1 LGVLRLAP
9 APKVAEFAARAT
21 GIVASVTALGS
32 AQKGLQRRF
41 ALAAL
46 ATVFVVPAG
55 SFAAIV
61 WVLVDFDRD
70 HQVRCGQGELMIYV
84 VVGVFFVLFGVGQLV
99 FARRIHACYRRRNE
113 ERSRWK
119 QNPRGWSLG
128 WARYAGVI
136 AVIGGVFMIA
146 FGTSQLAT

>member
-1 LGVLRLAP
+1 
-9 APKVAEFAARAT
+9 
-21 GIVASVTALGS
+21 
-32 AQKGLQRRF
+32 
-41 ALAAL
+41 
-46 ATVFVVPAG
+46 
-55 SFAAIV
+55 
-61 WVLVDFDRD
+61 
-70 HQVRCGQGELMIYV
+70 MIYV

-99 FARRIHACYRRRNE
+99 FARRIHAYYRRRNE